1 MSSICNI
8 FNIQYSISVVAERF
22 IRTLKTKIYKYIIS
36 ISKNVYIDKLDDIV
50 NKCKNTYHKTIETE
64 IEFKNFQFNKKY
76 YKGVPK
82 FKVVNH
88 VRTSKYENI
97 FGEDYVPNWSEEGFV
112 IKKVKKN
119 MPWTIVISDLNG
131 EKIVGTFY
139 EKEQQKTIQKE
150 FRVER
155 VMKRKGNKLYVKWQ
169 GYNNFLNSWIDK
181 KDVL

>member
-1 MSSICNI
+1 
-8 FNIQYSISVVAERF
+8 
-22 IRTLKTKIYKYIIS
+22 
-36 ISKNVYIDKLDDIV
+36 
-50 NKCKNTYHKTIETE
+50 
-64 IEFKNFQFNKKY
+64 
-76 YKGVPK
+76 
-82 FKVVNH
+82 
-88 VRTSKYENI
+88 
-97 FGEDYVPNWSEEGFV
+97 
-112 IKKVKKN
+112 

-139 EKEQQKTIQKE
+139 KKEQQKTIQKE

>member
-1 MSSICNI
+1 MSPIG
-8 FNIQYSISVVAERF
+8 
-22 IRTLKTKIYKYIIS
+22 LKKVLRLKKLK
-36 ISKNVYIDKLDDIV
+36 KNV
-50 NKCKNTYHKTIETE
+50 
-64 IEFKNFQFNKKY
+64 
-76 YKGVPK
+76 
-82 FKVVNH
+82 
-88 VRTSKYENI
+88 
-97 FGEDYVPNWSEEGFV
+97 
-112 IKKVKKN
+112 
-119 MPWTIVISDLNG
+119 PWTIVISDLNG

>member
-1 MSSICNI
+1 
-8 FNIQYSISVVAERF
+8 
-22 IRTLKTKIYKYIIS
+22 
-36 ISKNVYIDKLDDIV
+36 
-50 NKCKNTYHKTIETE
+50 
-64 IEFKNFQFNKKY
+64 
-76 YKGVPK
+76 
-82 FKVVNH
+82 
-88 VRTSKYENI
+88 
-97 FGEDYVPNWSEEGFV
+97 
-112 IKKVKKN
+112 
-119 MPWTIVISDLNG
+119 MPWTIVICDLNG

>member
-1 MSSICNI
+1 
-8 FNIQYSISVVAERF
+8 
-22 IRTLKTKIYKYIIS
+22 
-36 ISKNVYIDKLDDIV
+36 
-50 NKCKNTYHKTIETE
+50 
-64 IEFKNFQFNKKY
+64 
-76 YKGVPK
+76 
-82 FKVVNH
+82 
-88 VRTSKYENI
+88 
-97 FGEDYVPNWSEEGFV
+97 
-112 IKKVKKN
+112 

-131 EKIVGTFY
+131 EKSVGTFY

>member
-1 MSSICNI
+1 
-8 FNIQYSISVVAERF
+8 
-22 IRTLKTKIYKYIIS
+22 
-36 ISKNVYIDKLDDIV
+36 
-50 NKCKNTYHKTIETE
+50 
-64 IEFKNFQFNKKY
+64 
-76 YKGVPK
+76 
-82 FKVVNH
+82 
-88 VRTSKYENI
+88 
-97 FGEDYVPNWSEEGFV
+97 
-112 IKKVKKN
+112 
-119 MPWTIVISDLNG
+119 MPWTIVISDLDS

>member
-1 MSSICNI
+1 M
-8 FNIQYSISVVAERF
+8 
-22 IRTLKTKIYKYIIS
+22 
-36 ISKNVYIDKLDDIV
+36 
-50 NKCKNTYHKTIETE
+50 
-64 IEFKNFQFNKKY
+64 
-76 YKGVPK
+76 
-82 FKVVNH
+82 
-88 VRTSKYENI
+88 
-97 FGEDYVPNWSEEGFV
+97 

-119 MPWTIVISDLNG
+119 VPWTIVISDLNG

>member
-1 MSSICNI
+1 
-8 FNIQYSISVVAERF
+8 
-22 IRTLKTKIYKYIIS
+22 
-36 ISKNVYIDKLDDIV
+36 
-50 NKCKNTYHKTIETE
+50 
-64 IEFKNFQFNKKY
+64 
-76 YKGVPK
+76 
-82 FKVVNH
+82 
-88 VRTSKYENI
+88 
-97 FGEDYVPNWSEEGFV
+97 
-112 IKKVKKN
+112 
-119 MPWTIVISDLNG
+119 MPWTIVINDLNG

>member
-1 MSSICNI
+1 
-8 FNIQYSISVVAERF
+8 
-22 IRTLKTKIYKYIIS
+22 
-36 ISKNVYIDKLDDIV
+36 
-50 NKCKNTYHKTIETE
+50 
-64 IEFKNFQFNKKY
+64 
-76 YKGVPK
+76 
-82 FKVVNH
+82 
-88 VRTSKYENI
+88 
-97 FGEDYVPNWSEEGFV
+97 
-112 IKKVKKN
+112 